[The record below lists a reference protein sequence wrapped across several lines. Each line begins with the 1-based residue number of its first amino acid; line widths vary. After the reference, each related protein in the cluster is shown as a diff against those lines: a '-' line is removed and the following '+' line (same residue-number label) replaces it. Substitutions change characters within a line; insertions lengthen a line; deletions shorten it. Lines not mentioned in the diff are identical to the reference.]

1 MRCIVGMV
9 AGLVVCMSGSLG
21 AWSQGAPCVQSLD
34 SRTPAIEQMATQD
47 LSSGNYDAVI
57 KQLEPLVSANPQQ
70 CGLALLLG
78 RAYLYKKDDRHAARE
93 FRTLLAADPTNR
105 TAKLELARLYGYH
118 SDYKQSD
125 VLYREI
131 LNADASDEQAS
142 VGLARN
148 LITNNQLPEANKVVA
163 AGLEAHPNSLRL
175 QQYRDVLQRSNGR
188 RSGEDHTPPRPADV
202 QTSLYW
208 ITDSAGDTV
217 IESISRLGFHVTK
230 KLGAHVGT
238 NVHYLSSVGTVIQTP
253 DGNSES
259 GGGDTKLSTSTFEGS
274 GELDFEAKRWLTL
287 AAGAGAIRF
296 GDGFSWALFQGIVSL
311 HPSRN
316 LYFDSE
322 YLRLPILPTRL
333 AATFDLSAQGL
344 RNSIDWYPSQW
355 RIDGNVSEL
364 KYSDG
369 NRRNS
374 QSVEILRWFGEREVR
389 FGAAYS
395 GSHFTFSQSP
405 LHGYFSPDT
414 YQHHGGA
421 GLLQIRAHNGFK
433 GEYRVDLGGESISGL
448 GFHPVYELA
457 AHNSFQRGHLDVHAD
472 YTRYHFTQS
481 TGAFRTDV
489 GVVGIKYH
497 F

>member
-1 MRCIVGMV
+1 M
-9 AGLVVCMSGSLG
+9 
-21 AWSQGAPCVQSLD
+21 
-34 SRTPAIEQMATQD
+34 
-47 LSSGNYDAVI
+47 
-57 KQLEPLVSANPQQ
+57 
-70 CGLALLLG
+70 
-78 RAYLYKKDDRHAARE
+78 
-93 FRTLLAADPTNR
+93 
-105 TAKLELARLYGYH
+105 
-118 SDYKQSD
+118 
-125 VLYREI
+125 
-131 LNADASDEQAS
+131 
-142 VGLARN
+142 
-148 LITNNQLPEANKVVA
+148 
-163 AGLEAHPNSLRL
+163 
-175 QQYRDVLQRSNGR
+175 
-188 RSGEDHTPPRPADV
+188 
-202 QTSLYW
+202 
-208 ITDSAGDTV
+208 
-217 IESISRLGFHVTK
+217 
-230 KLGAHVGT
+230 
-238 NVHYLSSVGTVIQTP
+238 
-253 DGNSES
+253 
-259 GGGDTKLSTSTFEGS
+259 
-274 GELDFEAKRWLTL
+274 
-287 AAGAGAIRF
+287 
-296 GDGFSWALFQGIVSL
+296 SL

-374 QSVEILRWFGEREVR
+374 QSVEILRWFGERKVR

-421 GLLQIRAHNGFK
+421 GLLQIRAHNAFK

-448 GFHPVYELA
+448 AFHPVYELA
-457 AHNSFQRGHLDVHAD
+457 AHNSFQLGHLDVHAD
-472 YTRYHFTQS
+472 YTRYHFTQA

-489 GVVGIKYH
+489 GVVGVKYH